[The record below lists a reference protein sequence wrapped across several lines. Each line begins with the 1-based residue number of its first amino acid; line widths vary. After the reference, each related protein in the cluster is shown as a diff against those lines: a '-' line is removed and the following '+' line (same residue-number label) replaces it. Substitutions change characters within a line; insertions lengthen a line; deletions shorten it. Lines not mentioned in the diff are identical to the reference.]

1 MSNPLC
7 INCQHYSKVNL
18 LEYCDRV
25 VKINPVNGDE
35 YLYTCYSE
43 RQSFGT
49 CGPQGIHFVP
59 NEDINQLEL
68 DYESQ

>member
-1 MSNPLC
+1 MNTNLC
-7 INCQHYSKVNL
+7 VNCQHYSKISMF
-18 LEYCDRV
+18 EYCNRV

-49 CGPQGIHFVP
+49 CGPDGRHFVP
-59 NEDINQLEL
+59 NEDKNQLALEFGG
-68 DYESQ
+68 